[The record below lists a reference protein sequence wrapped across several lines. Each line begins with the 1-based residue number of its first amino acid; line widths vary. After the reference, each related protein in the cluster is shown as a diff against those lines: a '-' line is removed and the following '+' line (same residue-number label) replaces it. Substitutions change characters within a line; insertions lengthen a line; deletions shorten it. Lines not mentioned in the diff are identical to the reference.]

1 MIQGYNALR
10 AEQSRAE
17 QSRAEQSRA
26 EQVVSYLLSFVV
38 LLKLNICNL
47 TAELKS
53 L

>member
-17 QSRAEQSRA
+17 Q
-26 EQVVSYLLSFVV
+26 VVSYLLSFGM

-47 TAELKS
+47 TAEQKPL